1 MLSMDQCC
9 CVGYLGHFKV
19 ISMGLSCAIGDF
31 HSPHSLFNEKRFS
44 RLFALP
50 SYICLNVVFLELQTQ
65 EVQNTRLTVGFEH
78 AEWFSSGPRVSK
90 EDILA
95 PF

>member
-50 SYICLNVVFLELQTQ
+50 SYICLNVVCH
-65 EVQNTRLTVGFEH
+65 GIADSGSPEH
-78 AEWFSSGPRVSK
+78 TTDGGVRAR
-90 EDILA
+90 
-95 PF
+95 